1 VLYLANGRSLD
12 VEEEIEVVS
21 DEFGEG
27 VGAVGAWP
35 GRAGGGPD
43 FLGGGG
49 GCLAGP
55 AAPGAPFMLEV
66 IEGGALEATKLG
78 GGAPGKPD
86 FRG

>member
-1 VLYLANGRSLD
+1 MANGRSLD

-27 VGAVGAWP
+27 VVAAAGGAWP

-55 AAPGAPFMLEV
+55 TAPGAPFTLEV
-66 IEGGALEATKLG
+66 IEGGALEGTKLG